1 MNNTYPVAVKPY
13 CSFPLDPFDLTG
25 YFNFK
30 PCILPG
36 TYLLNG
42 RGSPA
47 ERTPSLKTT
56 LDSSFQKI
64 RLTEL
69 YIRNVGANLL
79 GFLIIALLNL
89 FTPLEFFKIQKAF
102 LLAGGWVVIL
112 SFYPLVI
119 CIGITLQYI
128 VQRPIAEMINRMRQG
143 LKIEAALEEK
153 ARRRILNLPVI
164 IGLVNLAMWIGL
176 TALLGTFFT
185 IFRDAPLRIG
195 FFVNFRGFMVGYI
208 SAIISFYLVEA
219 YSRRRLVRILFPEGK
234 LATIAGSVKFSI
246 LRRIRML
253 YGVGTLAPM
262 LILVGTLAFILW
274 EMEGSDISA
283 AEFGR
288 EILIFSIVLGIV
300 FVFVGARLNVLSGK
314 SIIQPIMD
322 MMVLVRRVRKGHF
335 KQRVRVVSNDELG
348 VLGDGFNEM
357 IEGLIERDQIRQSL
371 YLAKEVQQTL
381 LPRKSPEVD
390 GLDIAATIVYC
401 DETGGDYY
409 DFLDAR
415 ETHPGEFTA
424 VIGDVSGH
432 GIPSAL
438 MMATGR
444 AFLRQRSML
453 PGTAADI
460 VSDVNRQMTRDFG
473 ESGSFMTLF
482 YLTID
487 ASNMCLYWVRAGH
500 DPAIFYDPATDT
512 FEELRGAGIA
522 LGVDSDGRYEQF
534 QKTGLKKGQVIV
546 LGSDGLWEARNPK
559 GEMFGKEPIHQII
572 RQNPKA
578 VAREI
583 LTSSFNAFN
592 VFLGDRAPEDDVT
605 LVVIKITKD

>member
-1 MNNTYPVAVKPY
+1 M
-13 CSFPLDPFDLTG
+13 
-25 YFNFK
+25 
-30 PCILPG
+30 
-36 TYLLNG
+36 
-42 RGSPA
+42 
-47 ERTPSLKTT
+47 KTT

-64 RLTEL
+64 RLIEL

-89 FTPLEFFKIQKAF
+89 FTPLEFFKIQRAF

-164 IGLVNLAMWIGL
+164 IGLVNFAMWIGL

-208 SAIISFYLVEA
+208 SAVISFYLVEA

-234 LATIAGSVKFSI
+234 LATIAGTVKFSI
-246 LRRIRML
+246 LRRIQML

-283 AEFGR
+283 VEFGR
-288 EILIFSIVLGIV
+288 EFLIFSIVLGVV

-314 SIIQPIMD
+314 SIIQPIID

-335 KQRVRVVSNDELG
+335 KQKVRVVSNDELG

-357 IEGLIERDQIRQSL
+357 TEGLIERDQIRQSL

-381 LPRKSPEVD
+381 LPRKSPEIE

-409 DFLDAR
+409 DFLDTG
-415 ETHPGEFTA
+415 ETHPGGFTV

-444 AFLRQRSML
+444 AFLRQRSSL
-453 PGTAADI
+453 PGDLADI
-460 VSDVNRQMTRDFG
+460 VSDVNRQMTRDFE

-487 ASNMCLYWVRAGH
+487 TSNMCLYWVRAGH

-512 FEELRGAGIA
+512 SEELRGAGVA
-522 LGVDSDGRYEQF
+522 LGVDVDGRYEQF

-578 VAREI
+578 IAREI

>member
-1 MNNTYPVAVKPY
+1 
-13 CSFPLDPFDLTG
+13 
-25 YFNFK
+25 
-30 PCILPG
+30 
-36 TYLLNG
+36 
-42 RGSPA
+42 
-47 ERTPSLKTT
+47 LKTT

-64 RLTEL
+64 RLIEL
-69 YIRNVGANLL
+69 YIRNVAANLL

-89 FTPLEFFKIQKAF
+89 FTPLEFFKIQRAF
-102 LLAGGWVVIL
+102 LLAGGWLVIL

-128 VQRPIAEMINRMRQG
+128 VQRPITEMINHMRQG

-153 ARRRILNLPVI
+153 VRRRILNLPVI
-164 IGLVNLAMWIGL
+164 IGLINFAMWIGL

-219 YSRRRLVRILFPEGK
+219 YNRRRLVRVLFPEGK
-234 LATIAGSVKFSI
+234 LATIPGTIKFSI
-246 LRRIRML
+246 LRRIRVL

-262 LILVGTLAFILW
+262 IILVGTLAFILW
-274 EMEGSDISA
+274 EMEGSGISA

-288 EILIFSIVLGIV
+288 EFLIFSIVLGVV
-300 FVFVGARLNVLSGK
+300 FIFVGARLNVLSGK
-314 SIIQPIMD
+314 SIIQPIID

-335 KQRVRVVSNDELG
+335 KQKVRVVSNDELG

-357 IEGLIERDQIRQSL
+357 TEGLIERDQIRQSL
-371 YLAKEVQQTL
+371 HLAKEVQQAL
-381 LPRKSPEVD
+381 LPRKSPEVE

-409 DFLDAR
+409 DFLDTR
-415 ETHPGEFTA
+415 ETHPGGFTV

-444 AFLRQRSML
+444 AFLRQRSSL
-453 PGTAADI
+453 PGDLADI
-460 VSDVNRQMTRDFG
+460 VSDVNRQMTRDFE

-487 ASNMCLYWVRAGH
+487 VSNMCLYWVRAGH
-500 DPAIFYDPATDT
+500 DPAIFYDPATDA

-522 LGVDSDGRYEQF
+522 LGVDADGRYEQF
-534 QKTGLKKGQVIV
+534 QKTGLKKGQIIV

-559 GEMFGKEPIHQII
+559 GEMFGKETIHQII
-572 RQNPKA
+572 RQNPEA
-578 VAREI
+578 NAREI

-605 LVVIKITKD
+605 LVVIKIAKD

>member
-1 MNNTYPVAVKPY
+1 
-13 CSFPLDPFDLTG
+13 
-25 YFNFK
+25 
-30 PCILPG
+30 
-36 TYLLNG
+36 
-42 RGSPA
+42 
-47 ERTPSLKTT
+47 
-56 LDSSFQKI
+56 
-64 RLTEL
+64 
-69 YIRNVGANLL
+69 
-79 GFLIIALLNL
+79 
-89 FTPLEFFKIQKAF
+89 
-102 LLAGGWVVIL
+102 
-112 SFYPLVI
+112 
-119 CIGITLQYI
+119 
-128 VQRPIAEMINRMRQG
+128 MINRMRQG
-143 LKIEAALEEK
+143 LRIEAALEEK

-164 IGLVNLAMWIGL
+164 IGLVNFGMWIGL
-176 TALLGTFFT
+176 FALLGIFFL

-195 FFVNFRGFMVGYI
+195 FFVQFRGFMVGFI

-219 YSRRRLVRILFPEGK
+219 YSRRRLIRILFPEGK
-234 LATIAGSVKFSI
+234 LATIAGTVKFSI

-288 EILIFSIVLGIV
+288 EFLIFSIVLTVV
-300 FVFVGARLNVLSGK
+300 FVFVGARLNVLAGK
-314 SIIQPIMD
+314 SIIQPIID

-335 KQRVRVVSNDELG
+335 KQKVRVVSNDELG

-357 IEGLIERDQIRQSL
+357 TEGLIERDQI
-371 YLAKEVQQTL
+371 
-381 LPRKSPEVD
+381 

-409 DFLDAR
+409 DFLDTR
-415 ETHPGEFTA
+415 DTHTGEFTV

-460 VSDVNRQMTRDFG
+460 VSDVNRQMTRDFE

-487 ASNMCLYWVRAGH
+487 VSNRCLYWVRAGH

-512 FEELRGAGIA
+512 FEELRGAGTA
-522 LGVDSDGRYEQF
+522 LGVDVDGRYEQF

-578 VAREI
+578 GAREI
-583 LTSSFNAFN
+583 LTSSFNTFN
-592 VFLGDRAPEDDVT
+592 VFLGDRTPEDDVT

>member
-1 MNNTYPVAVKPY
+1 V
-13 CSFPLDPFDLTG
+13 SG
-25 YFNFK
+25 YFDFK
-30 PCILPG
+30 SCILSG
-36 TYLLNG
+36 THLLNR

-47 ERTPSLKTT
+47 ERALSLKTT

-64 RLTEL
+64 RLIEL
-69 YIRNVGANLL
+69 YIRNVSANFL
-79 GFLIIALLNL
+79 GFFIIVLLNL

-102 LLAGGWVVIL
+102 LLAGGWVMIL

-128 VQRPIAEMINRMRQG
+128 IQRPIAEMINRMRQE

-164 IGLVNLAMWIGL
+164 IGMVNFVMWICI
-176 TALLGTFFT
+176 TALLVTFFM

-195 FFVNFRGFMVGYI
+195 LFVHFRGFMVGYI
-208 SAIISFYLVEA
+208 AAIISFYLVEA

-234 LATIAGSVKFSI
+234 LATIRGTVKFSI
-246 LRRIRML
+246 LRRIRVL
-253 YGVGTLAPM
+253 YGAGTLAPM

-288 EILIFSIVLGIV
+288 EVLIFSIVLCII
-300 FVFVGARLNVLSGK
+300 FVFVGARLNILSGK
-314 SIIQPIMD
+314 SIIQPITD

-335 KQRVRVVSNDELG
+335 KQKVRVVSNDELG

-357 IEGLIERDQIRQSL
+357 TEGLIERDQI
-371 YLAKEVQQTL
+371 
-381 LPRKSPEVD
+381 SPEVE

-409 DFLDAR
+409 DFLDTR
-415 ETHPGEFTA
+415 ETHSGEFSV

-460 VSDVNRQMTRDFG
+460 VSDVNRQMTRDFA

-482 YLTID
+482 YLTIV
-487 ASNMCLYWVRAGH
+487 ASDMCLYWVRAGH
-500 DPAIFYDPATDT
+500 DPAILYDPATDT

-522 LGVDSDGRYEQF
+522 LGVDADGRYEQF
-534 QKTGLKKGQVIV
+534 RKTGLKKGQVIV
-546 LGSDGLWEARNPK
+546 LGSDGLWEARNPE
-559 GEMFGKEPIHQII
+559 GEMFGKQPIHQII
-572 RQNPKA
+572 RQNPEA
-578 VAREI
+578 IAREI

-605 LVVIKITKD
+605 LVVIKITKN